1 MGKIMKLL
9 VVLFAFFATTYA
21 APQLTIVGGED
32 AEDGEFPWQVQL
44 RSSDSSRSLFCGGSV
59 LNKNWVITAAHCCKG
74 SLPRGIH
81 VVAGGILRVEDDEGE
96 EQFSDVTEI
105 VIHEEYSSRNHE
117 NDICLLHL
125 KTALNM
131 TDYVQPVT
139 LPAQME
145 L

>member
-1 MGKIMKLL
+1 MQVDFLNLKFHKENLQI
-9 VVLFAFFATTYA
+9 FFRQNISQISKNFIFI
-21 APQLTIVGGED
+21 APSKPLTIVGGED
-32 AEDGEFPWQVQL
+32 AADGEFPWQVQL
-44 RSSDSSRSLFCGGSV
+44 RSSASERSLFCGGWV
-59 LNKNWVITAAHCCKG
+59 LNENWVGTAAHCCTG

-117 NDICLLHL
+117 NDICLLH
-125 KTALNM
+125 
-131 TDYVQPVT
+131 VS
-139 LPAQME
+139 E